1 MNEAFEMLVSMLVE
15 TVGKLADLCEQGQD
29 EEAVRQT
36 LARAADSLRL
46 PVIEVICSLEHDPVA
61 DAARRLRE
69 TAAERGA
76 SYAPGFLA
84 AAESDESE
92 VTWRELQI
100 AEAEHALA
108 CEPQLTAEQRMLRW
122 TLRLASAAGA
132 LVERIQ
138 RFQGAE
144 EAWLPATDLLLL
156 SLKFSTVAGDELP
169 EQRVPRDSAQLD
181 VDLCSETTSWAC

>member
-1 MNEAFEMLVSMLVE
+1 MNEEFEMLVSMLVE
-15 TVGKLADLCEQGQD
+15 TTGKLADLCEHAPD

-36 LARAADSLRL
+36 LARAADSMRL
-46 PVIEVICSLEHDPVA
+46 PIIEVICSLEHDPVA
-61 DAARRLRE
+61 EAARRLQE
-69 TAAERGA
+69 TATERGT
-76 SYAPGFLA
+76 SYVPAILA
-84 AAESDESE
+84 TAESDESE

-122 TLRLASAAGA
+122 TLRMASAAGA

-138 RFQGAE
+138 GFQGSE
-144 EAWLPATDLLLL
+144 EAWKPATDLLLL

-169 EQRVPRDSAQLD
+169 DQRVPRDSAQLD